1 MESTKKELDQA
12 VKTQSAEK
20 KYNKSVEKND
30 PTDVQKGLHD
40 NMVWEQTKSYK
51 LGCETTA
58 ASNQPPSEKKKNP

>member
-40 NMVWEQTKSYK
+40 NMVWEQTKSYTE
-51 LGCETTA
+51 CIAHMNT
-58 ASNQPPSEKKKNP
+58 SNREW